1 MELKLP
7 GTYSFRKNHLHLNNL
22 KWLVSK
28 TVGDITLFVLLWHWL
43 RKIIPGN
50 YLIFIKLTLN

>member
-7 GTYSFRKNHLHLNNL
+7 GTYSFRKNHVQLNNL

-28 TVGDITLFVLLWHWL
+28 TVGDIAIIRASVALAQKNNTGKLLDLH
-43 RKIIPGN
+43 
-50 YLIFIKLTLN
+50 